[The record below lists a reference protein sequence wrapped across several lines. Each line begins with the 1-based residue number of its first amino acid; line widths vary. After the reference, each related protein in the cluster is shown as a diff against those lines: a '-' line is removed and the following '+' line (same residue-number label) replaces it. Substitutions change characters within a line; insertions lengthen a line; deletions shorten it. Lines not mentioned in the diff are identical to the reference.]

1 MIPTRSHRRWVVVF
15 SLLAALVLA
24 LFPLPVWASLLRPE
38 WVMLA
43 LIYWCLALPERVG
56 IGAAWAMGLL
66 LDVAN
71 GTLLGQ
77 HALAF
82 AVVAYITLKLY
93 ARIRRSP
100 LWQQA
105 LIVLV
110 LVFIEQMLVLWITG
124 MIGQLPW
131 RWSSL
136 LPTLTSML
144 VWPGVF
150 MVLRNMRRT
159 LRVS

>member
-1 MIPTRSHRRWVVVF
+1 MIPARAHRGWVIALT
-15 SLLAALVLA
+15 LLAALVLT
-24 LFPLPVWASLLRPE
+24 LFPLPVWAGLLRPE
-38 WVMLA
+38 WMMLA
-43 LIYWCLALPERVG
+43 LIYWCLALPERIG
-56 IGAAWAMGLL
+56 IGAAWGMGLL
-66 LDVAN
+66 LDAAN

-82 AVVAYITLKLY
+82 ALVAYITLKLY
-93 ARIRRSP
+93 ARIRRST

-105 LIVLV
+105 SIVLA

-131 RWSSL
+131 RWGYL
-136 LPTLTSML
+136 LPTFTSAL

-150 MVLRNMRRT
+150 LVLRHMRRT
-159 LRVS
+159 LRVT

>member
-1 MIPTRSHRRWVVVF
+1 MIPTRAHRGWVIALT
-15 SLLAALVLA
+15 LLAAFVLT
-24 LFPLPVWASLLRPE
+24 LFPLPAWASLLRPE

-43 LIYWCLALPERVG
+43 LIYWCLALPDRIG
-56 IGAAWAMGLL
+56 IGAAWGMGLL
-66 LDVAN
+66 LDAAS

-82 AVVAYITLKLY
+82 ALVAYITLKLY

-105 LIVLV
+105 LIVLA

-124 MIGQLPW
+124 IIGQLPW
-131 RWSSL
+131 RWGYL
-136 LPTLTSML
+136 LPTFTSML
-144 VWPGVF
+144 VWPAVF
-150 MVLRNMRRT
+150 LVLRHVRRT
-159 LRVS
+159 LRVT

>member
-1 MIPTRSHRRWVVVF
+1 MIPTRAHRGWVIALT
-15 SLLAALVLA
+15 LLAALVLT
-24 LFPLPVWASLLRPE
+24 LFPLPAWASLLRPE
-38 WVMLA
+38 WVMLV
-43 LIYWCLALPERVG
+43 LIYWCLALPDRIG
-56 IGAAWAMGLL
+56 IGTAWGMGLL
-66 LDVAN
+66 LDAAR

-82 AVVAYITLKLY
+82 ALVAYITLKLY

-105 LIVLV
+105 LIVLA

-131 RWSSL
+131 RWSYL
-136 LPTLTSML
+136 LPTFTSML
-144 VWPGVF
+144 LWPGVF
-150 MVLRNMRRT
+150 LVLRHMRRT
-159 LRVS
+159 LRVT